1 MTGAFRPVRWR
12 GGRLANRYA
21 VWLLLALLAASSSAS
36 AQSLPATDS
45 VRMSGPSRDSVLE
58 AQVRQLSSELRCPVC
73 QGLSLQDSPSEL
85 SQEMRDV
92 IRDQLRAGRTPE
104 QVTAYFV
111 GKYGE
116 WVLLE
121 PEPQGFNLLIY
132 VLPMLAVLAGAALLV
147 VAMRRWTT
155 PAGDAADED
164 TSAADADGAEATAN
178 DGGGGESPGPGA
190 RG

>member
-1 MTGAFRPVRWR
+1 MMVAFRPV
-12 GGRLANRYA
+12 GGIGQRASRYVLWLVIA
-21 VWLLLALLAASSSAS
+21 VLAASRPAP
-36 AQSLPATDS
+36 AQSLPAADS
-45 VRMSGPSRDSVLE
+45 VRLSGPSRDSVLE

-121 PEPQGFNLLIY
+121 PEPHGFNLLIY
-132 VLPMLAVLAGAALLV
+132 VLPLLAVLAGGALLV
-147 VAMRRWTT
+147 VAMRRWTA
-155 PAGDAADED
+155 PAGDG
-164 TSAADADGAEATAN
+164 ADAAMSDTDVDRADAPPRGDGAGT
-178 DGGGGESPGPGA
+178 SGPGA
-190 RG
+190 RP